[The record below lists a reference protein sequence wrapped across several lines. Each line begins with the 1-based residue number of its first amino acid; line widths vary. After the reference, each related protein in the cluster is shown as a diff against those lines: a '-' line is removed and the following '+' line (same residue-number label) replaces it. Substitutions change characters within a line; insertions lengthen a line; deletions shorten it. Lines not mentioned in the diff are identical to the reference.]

1 VAHPAITKNSGG
13 LAIEINL
20 EPTDIAYYADASLF
34 GPAGEMLPALWNAAV
49 RIPKA
54 L

>member
-1 VAHPAITKNSGG
+1 MNSGS
-13 LAIEINL
+13 LVIEINL
-20 EPTDIAYYADASLF
+20 EQNDITSYADASLF